1 MANHLLTSFARR
13 DGPTAD
19 VKVNPSASP
28 KAAGGSRAP
37 KAGHIMIE
45 EQEERFSDVVAVAYS
60 VLALLLM
67 LVWAYVPM

>member
-1 MANHLLTSFARR
+1 
-13 DGPTAD
+13 
-19 VKVNPSASP
+19 
-28 KAAGGSRAP
+28 
-37 KAGHIMIE
+37 MIE